1 MLASL
6 GMFSYLV
13 LVVTQITHTEF
24 GSAVTHSLKTGGE
37 SIPVTNSN
45 RHGLF
50 FFILS
55 SSSSLVLAHENV
67 DNKQLNTTDTGHQ
80 IKFKFIINA
89 KGPVCH

>member
-1 MLASL
+1 
-6 GMFSYLV
+6 MFSYLV

-50 FFILS
+50 FF
-55 SSSSLVLAHENV
+55 H
-67 DNKQLNTTDTGHQ
+67 
-80 IKFKFIINA
+80 FII
-89 KGPVCH
+89 VIIISFSS